1 MKNYAD
7 DGFPR
12 YQRTRNDLPGC
23 RMTDR
28 PTEQIHQ
35 PEQLT
40 NISFSNL
47 MAVGNIL
54 EEYSF
59 VCWAGG
65 RYALIYAIP
74 LFHTFFFLQWLQ
86 LWKQFLKLHCKCF
99 VKQKFRTRVICYF
112 VIVYV
117 FQPVFKD
124 LEAQFKEQ
132 TEEFETTKKSIV
144 GKKVACVQLLFQLLF
159 AGKGCMQRKKHET
172 SARRLVRMQL
182 HITDFK
188 V

>member
-1 MKNYAD
+1 MIVNGGNEKMKNYAD

-12 YQRTRNDLPGC
+12 YQRTMNDLPGC

-74 LFHTFFFLQWLQ
+74 LFHTFVFAVVATLETISEVSLQVL
-86 LWKQFLKLHCKCF
+86 C
-99 VKQKFRTRVICYF
+99 
-112 VIVYV
+112 
-117 FQPVFKD
+117 
-124 LEAQFKEQ
+124 Q
-132 TEEFETTKKSIV
+132 TEIQNT
-144 GKKVACVQLLFQLLF
+144 CHLLFCYCFCLSASLQ
-159 AGKGCMQRKKHET
+159 GPGSSIQRTDWGVRNNEKKH
-172 SARRLVRMQL
+172 SG
-182 HITDFK
+182 
-188 V
+188 

>member
-1 MKNYAD
+1 MIVNGGNEKMKNYAD

-40 NISFSNL
+40 NISFSKL

-65 RYALIYAIP
+65 RTVRPDLRHSSFSYL
-74 LFHTFFFLQWLQ
+74 FFFCSGCNFGNNFWNFTASALSNRNSE
-86 LWKQFLKLHCKCF
+86 H
-99 VKQKFRTRVICYF
+99 VSF
-112 VIVYV
+112 VI
-117 FQPVFKD
+117 
-124 LEAQFKEQ
+124 L
-132 TEEFETTKKSIV
+132 
-144 GKKVACVQLLFQLLF
+144 LLFLSFSQSSRTWKLNSKNRLRSS
-159 AGKGCMQRKKHET
+159 KQRKK
-172 SARRLVRMQL
+172 A
-182 HITDFK
+182 
-188 V
+188 

>member
-54 EEYSF
+54 EEYSV
-59 VCWAGG
+59 VCQAGG
-65 RYALIYAIP
+65 RSTPFLFFIP
-74 LFHTFFFLQWLQ
+74 FFFLQWLQ
-86 LWKQFLKLHCKCF
+86 LWKQFLKLHYKCF

-159 AGKGCMQRKKHET
+159 AGKGCNERNT
-172 SARRLVRMQL
+172 RRLRAG
-182 HITDFK
+182 
-188 V
+188 

>member
-1 MKNYAD
+1 MIVNGGNEKMKNYAD

-12 YQRTRNDLPGC
+12 YQRTRNDLAGC

-65 RYALIYAIP
+65 RYALIYATP
-74 LFHTFFFLQWLQ
+74 LFHTFFFLQWLGNFGNNFWNFTASV
-86 LWKQFLKLHCKCF
+86 LSNRNSEH
-99 VKQKFRTRVICYF
+99 VSF
-112 VIVYV
+112 VI
-117 FQPVFKD
+117 
-124 LEAQFKEQ
+124 L
-132 TEEFETTKKSIV
+132 
-144 GKKVACVQLLFQLLF
+144 LLFLSFSQSSRTWKLNSKNRLRSS
-159 AGKGCMQRKKHET
+159 KQRKK
-172 SARRLVRMQL
+172 A
-182 HITDFK
+182 
-188 V
+188 

>member
-65 RYALIYAIP
+65 RYALIYTIP
-74 LFHTFFFLQWLQ
+74 LFPTFF
-86 LWKQFLKLHCKCF
+86 
-99 VKQKFRTRVICYF
+99 R
-112 VIVYV
+112 
-117 FQPVFKD
+117 
-124 LEAQFKEQ
+124 
-132 TEEFETTKKSIV
+132 S
-144 GKKVACVQLLFQLLF
+144 
-159 AGKGCMQRKKHET
+159 GCN
-172 SARRLVRMQL
+172 
-182 HITDFK
+182 FGNNF
-188 V
+188 

>member
-1 MKNYAD
+1 MIVHGGNEKMKNYED

-12 YQRTRNDLPGC
+12 YQRTRNDLLGC

-65 RYALIYAIP
+65 RTVRPDLRHSSFSYLFFCSGCNFGNNFWNFTASALSNRNSE
-74 LFHTFFFLQWLQ
+74 H
-86 LWKQFLKLHCKCF
+86 
-99 VKQKFRTRVICYF
+99 VSF
-112 VIVYV
+112 VI
-117 FQPVFKD
+117 
-124 LEAQFKEQ
+124 L
-132 TEEFETTKKSIV
+132 
-144 GKKVACVQLLFQLLF
+144 LLFLSLSQSSRTWKLNSKNRLRSS
-159 AGKGCMQRKKHET
+159 KQRKK
-172 SARRLVRMQL
+172 A
-182 HITDFK
+182 
-188 V
+188 

>member
-1 MKNYAD
+1 MIVNGGNEKMKNYAD

-74 LFHTFFFLQWLQ
+74 LFHTFVFAVVVTLETISETSLQVL
-86 LWKQFLKLHCKCF
+86 C
-99 VKQKFRTRVICYF
+99 
-112 VIVYV
+112 
-117 FQPVFKD
+117 
-124 LEAQFKEQ
+124 Q
-132 TEEFETTKKSIV
+132 TEIQNT
-144 GKKVACVQLLFQLLF
+144 CHLLFCYCFCLSASLQ
-159 AGKGCMQRKKHET
+159 GPGSSIQR
-172 SARRLVRMQL
+172 
-182 HITDFK
+182 TD
-188 V
+188 

>member
-74 LFHTFFFLQWLQ
+74 LFHTFVFAVVATLETISEVSLQVL
-86 LWKQFLKLHCKCF
+86 C
-99 VKQKFRTRVICYF
+99 
-112 VIVYV
+112 
-117 FQPVFKD
+117 
-124 LEAQFKEQ
+124 Q
-132 TEEFETTKKSIV
+132 TEIQNT
-144 GKKVACVQLLFQLLF
+144 CHLLFCYCFCLSASLQ
-159 AGKGCMQRKKHET
+159 GPGSSIQR
-172 SARRLVRMQL
+172 
-182 HITDFK
+182 TD
-188 V
+188 

>member
-1 MKNYAD
+1 MIVNGGNEKMKNYAD

-40 NISFSNL
+40 NISSSNL

-74 LFHTFFFLQWLQ
+74 LFHTFFFFAVVATLETISETSLQVL
-86 LWKQFLKLHCKCF
+86 C
-99 VKQKFRTRVICYF
+99 
-112 VIVYV
+112 
-117 FQPVFKD
+117 
-124 LEAQFKEQ
+124 Q
-132 TEEFETTKKSIV
+132 TEIQNT
-144 GKKVACVQLLFQLLF
+144 CHLLFCYCFCLSASLQ
-159 AGKGCMQRKKHET
+159 GPGSSIQRTDWGVRNNEKKH
-172 SARRLVRMQL
+172 SG
-182 HITDFK
+182 
-188 V
+188 

>member
-1 MKNYAD
+1 MIVNGGNEKMKNYAD

-65 RYALIYAIP
+65 RTVRP
-74 LFHTFFFLQWLQ
+74 
-86 LWKQFLKLHCKCF
+86 
-99 VKQKFRTRVICYF
+99 
-112 VIVYV
+112 
-117 FQPVFKD
+117 D
-124 LEAQFKEQ
+124 LRHSSFSYLS
-132 TEEFETTKKSIV
+132 FCS
-144 GKKVACVQLLFQLLF
+144 
-159 AGKGCMQRKKHET
+159 GCN
-172 SARRLVRMQL
+172 
-182 HITDFK
+182 FGNNF
-188 V
+188 

>member
-74 LFHTFFFLQWLQ
+74 LFHTFFFFAVVATLETISETSLQVL
-86 LWKQFLKLHCKCF
+86 C
-99 VKQKFRTRVICYF
+99 
-112 VIVYV
+112 
-117 FQPVFKD
+117 
-124 LEAQFKEQ
+124 Q
-132 TEEFETTKKSIV
+132 TEIQNT
-144 GKKVACVQLLFQLLF
+144 CHLLLFLSCSQSSRTWKLNSKNRLRSS
-159 AGKGCMQRKKHET
+159 KQRKK
-172 SARRLVRMQL
+172 A
-182 HITDFK
+182 
-188 V
+188 

>member
-1 MKNYAD
+1 MIANGGNEKMKNYAD

-65 RYALIYAIP
+65 RTVRPDLRHSSFSYL
-74 LFHTFFFLQWLQ
+74 FFFAVVATLETISETSLQVL
-86 LWKQFLKLHCKCF
+86 C
-99 VKQKFRTRVICYF
+99 
-112 VIVYV
+112 
-117 FQPVFKD
+117 
-124 LEAQFKEQ
+124 Q
-132 TEEFETTKKSIV
+132 TEIQNT
-144 GKKVACVQLLFQLLF
+144 CHLLFCYCFCLSASLQ
-159 AGKGCMQRKKHET
+159 GPGSSIQR
-172 SARRLVRMQL
+172 
-182 HITDFK
+182 TD
-188 V
+188 

>member
-1 MKNYAD
+1 MIVNGGNEKMKNYAD

-74 LFHTFFFLQWLQ
+74 LFHTFVFAVVATLETISEVSLQVL
-86 LWKQFLKLHCKCF
+86 C
-99 VKQKFRTRVICYF
+99 
-112 VIVYV
+112 
-117 FQPVFKD
+117 
-124 LEAQFKEQ
+124 Q
-132 TEEFETTKKSIV
+132 TEIQNT
-144 GKKVACVQLLFQLLF
+144 CHLLFCYCFCLSASLQ
-159 AGKGCMQRKKHET
+159 GPGSSIQRTDWGVRNNEKKH
-172 SARRLVRMQL
+172 SG
-182 HITDFK
+182 
-188 V
+188 

>member
-1 MKNYAD
+1 MIVNGGNEKMKNYAD

-74 LFHTFFFLQWLQ
+74 LFHTFVFAVVVTLETISETSLQVL
-86 LWKQFLKLHCKCF
+86 C
-99 VKQKFRTRVICYF
+99 
-112 VIVYV
+112 
-117 FQPVFKD
+117 
-124 LEAQFKEQ
+124 Q
-132 TEEFETTKKSIV
+132 TEIQNT
-144 GKKVACVQLLFQLLF
+144 CHLLFCYCFCLSASLQ
-159 AGKGCMQRKKHET
+159 GPGSSIQRTDWGVRNNEKKH
-172 SARRLVRMQL
+172 SG
-182 HITDFK
+182 
-188 V
+188 

>member
-1 MKNYAD
+1 MIVNGGNEKMKNYAD

-65 RYALIYAIP
+65 RTVRPDLRHSSFSYL
-74 LFHTFFFLQWLQ
+74 FFLQWLQ

-112 VIVYV
+112 VIVSV
-117 FQPVFKD
+117 LQPVFKD

-144 GKKVACVQLLFQLLF
+144 GKKVACVQLRFPLLF
-159 AGKGCMQRKKHET
+159 AEKGCNERNT
-172 SARRLVRMQL
+172 RRLRAG
-182 HITDFK
+182 
-188 V
+188 

>member
-1 MKNYAD
+1 MIVNGGNEKMKNYAD

-12 YQRTRNDLPGC
+12 YQRTMNDLPGC

-54 EEYSF
+54 EEYFF

-74 LFHTFFFLQWLQ
+74 LFHTFVFAVVATLETISETSLQVL
-86 LWKQFLKLHCKCF
+86 C
-99 VKQKFRTRVICYF
+99 
-112 VIVYV
+112 
-117 FQPVFKD
+117 
-124 LEAQFKEQ
+124 Q
-132 TEEFETTKKSIV
+132 TEIQNT
-144 GKKVACVQLLFQLLF
+144 CHLLLFLSCSQSSRTWKLNS
-159 AGKGCMQRKKHET
+159 KNRPRSSKQRKK
-172 SARRLVRMQL
+172 A
-182 HITDFK
+182 
-188 V
+188 

>member
-1 MKNYAD
+1 MIVNGGNEKMKNYAD

-74 LFHTFFFLQWLQ
+74 LFHTFVFPVVATLETISEVSLQVL
-86 LWKQFLKLHCKCF
+86 C
-99 VKQKFRTRVICYF
+99 
-112 VIVYV
+112 
-117 FQPVFKD
+117 
-124 LEAQFKEQ
+124 Q
-132 TEEFETTKKSIV
+132 TEIQNT
-144 GKKVACVQLLFQLLF
+144 CHLLFCYCFCLSASLQ
-159 AGKGCMQRKKHET
+159 GPGSSIQR
-172 SARRLVRMQL
+172 
-182 HITDFK
+182 TD
-188 V
+188 

>member
-1 MKNYAD
+1 MIGNGGNEKMKNYAD

-12 YQRTRNDLPGC
+12 YQRTRNDLLGC

-59 VCWAGG
+59 VCQAGG

-74 LFHTFFFLQWLQ
+74 LFHTFFFAVVATLETISEVSLQVL
-86 LWKQFLKLHCKCF
+86 C
-99 VKQKFRTRVICYF
+99 
-112 VIVYV
+112 
-117 FQPVFKD
+117 
-124 LEAQFKEQ
+124 Q
-132 TEEFETTKKSIV
+132 TEIQNT
-144 GKKVACVQLLFQLLF
+144 CHLLFCNCFCLSASLQ
-159 AGKGCMQRKKHET
+159 GPGSSIQRTDRGVRNNEKKH
-172 SARRLVRMQL
+172 SG
-182 HITDFK
+182 
-188 V
+188 

>member
-112 VIVYV
+112 VIVSV

-159 AGKGCMQRKKHET
+159 AGKGCNERNT
-172 SARRLVRMQL
+172 RRLRAG
-182 HITDFK
+182 
-188 V
+188 

>member
-65 RYALIYAIP
+65 RTVRPDLRHSSFSY
-74 LFHTFFFLQWLQ
+74 LFFAVVATLETISETSLQVL
-86 LWKQFLKLHCKCF
+86 C
-99 VKQKFRTRVICYF
+99 
-112 VIVYV
+112 
-117 FQPVFKD
+117 
-124 LEAQFKEQ
+124 Q
-132 TEEFETTKKSIV
+132 TEIQNT
-144 GKKVACVQLLFQLLF
+144 CHLLLFLSCSQSSRTWKLNSKNRLRSS
-159 AGKGCMQRKKHET
+159 KQRKKAQWVRKQPACNSSFNCCLREKGACNERNT
-172 SARRLVRMQL
+172 RRLRAGQ
-182 HITDFK
+182 
-188 V
+188 

>member
-1 MKNYAD
+1 MIVNRGNEKMKNYAD

-65 RYALIYAIP
+65 RYALIYTIP
-74 LFHTFFFLQWLQ
+74 LFPTFFRSGCNFGNNFWSFTASALSNRNSE
-86 LWKQFLKLHCKCF
+86 H
-99 VKQKFRTRVICYF
+99 VSF
-112 VIVYV
+112 VI
-117 FQPVFKD
+117 
-124 LEAQFKEQ
+124 L
-132 TEEFETTKKSIV
+132 
-144 GKKVACVQLLFQLLF
+144 LLFLSFSQSSRTWKLNSKNRLRSS
-159 AGKGCMQRKKHET
+159 KQRKK
-172 SARRLVRMQL
+172 A
-182 HITDFK
+182 
-188 V
+188 

>member
-1 MKNYAD
+1 MIVNGGNERMKNYAD

-74 LFHTFFFLQWLQ
+74 LFHTFFFAVVATLETISETSLQVL
-86 LWKQFLKLHCKCF
+86 C
-99 VKQKFRTRVICYF
+99 
-112 VIVYV
+112 
-117 FQPVFKD
+117 
-124 LEAQFKEQ
+124 Q
-132 TEEFETTKKSIV
+132 TEIQNT
-144 GKKVACVQLLFQLLF
+144 CHLLFCYCFCLSASLQ
-159 AGKGCMQRKKHET
+159 GPGSSIQRTDWGVRNNEKKH
-172 SARRLVRMQL
+172 SG
-182 HITDFK
+182 
-188 V
+188 

>member
-1 MKNYAD
+1 MIVNGGNEKMKNYAD

-74 LFHTFFFLQWLQ
+74 LFHTFFFCTGCNFGNNFWNFTASALSNRNSE
-86 LWKQFLKLHCKCF
+86 H
-99 VKQKFRTRVICYF
+99 VSF
-112 VIVYV
+112 VI
-117 FQPVFKD
+117 
-124 LEAQFKEQ
+124 L
-132 TEEFETTKKSIV
+132 
-144 GKKVACVQLLFQLLF
+144 LLFMSFSQSSRTWKLNSKNRLRSS
-159 AGKGCMQRKKHET
+159 KQRKK
-172 SARRLVRMQL
+172 A
-182 HITDFK
+182 
-188 V
+188 

>member
-1 MKNYAD
+1 MIVNRGNEKMKNYAD

-59 VCWAGG
+59 VCCAGG

-74 LFHTFFFLQWLQ
+74 LFHTFFFCSGFNFGNNFWS
-86 LWKQFLKLHCKCF
+86 FTASASSNRNSEH
-99 VKQKFRTRVICYF
+99 VSF
-112 VIVYV
+112 VI
-117 FQPVFKD
+117 
-124 LEAQFKEQ
+124 L
-132 TEEFETTKKSIV
+132 
-144 GKKVACVQLLFQLLF
+144 LLFLSFSQSSRTWKLNSKNRLRSS
-159 AGKGCMQRKKHET
+159 KQRKK
-172 SARRLVRMQL
+172 A
-182 HITDFK
+182 
-188 V
+188 